1 MKCKFHRPT
10 SITHLIFFFFFNKK
24 LKNIKN
30 KPRMQ
35 CMNVMQMQILK
46 KKQVWSQEIERN
58 NTRTMLD
65 KLTKAESFA
74 SKLF

>member
-10 SITHLIFFFFFNKK
+10 LITHLIFFFLLKK
-24 LKNIKN
+24 QKNIKN

-58 NTRTMLD
+58 NIKSMLD

-74 SKLF
+74 FGLF